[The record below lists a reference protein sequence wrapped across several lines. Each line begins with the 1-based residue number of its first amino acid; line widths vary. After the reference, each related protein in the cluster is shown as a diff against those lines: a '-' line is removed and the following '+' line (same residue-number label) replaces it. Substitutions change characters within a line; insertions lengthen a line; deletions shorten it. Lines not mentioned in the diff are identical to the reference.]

1 MRHIVYAAALAAL
14 CHAAPAAAQP
24 RASSPASAFSFD
36 RCYSQCL
43 NLGGSPSSCQPG
55 CADRAATLLRIPP
68 GTRPTGNNDPR
79 SPRFHD
85 PEPRQPSW

>member
-1 MRHIVYAAALAAL
+1 MRQIVYTAALAAL
-14 CHAAPAAAQP
+14 YNATPAAAQ
-24 RASSPASAFSFD
+24 SSVASAFSFD
-36 RCYSQCL
+36 RCYSRCL

-55 CADRAATLLRIPP
+55 CADRAAALLRIPP

-79 SPRFHD
+79 SPRFYD

>member
-1 MRHIVYAAALAAL
+1 MRIVSIAALLTLAA
-14 CHAAPAAAQP
+14 AAPAAAQQP
-24 RASSPASAFSFD
+24 RASSAFSFD

-43 NLGGSPSSCQPG
+43 NLGSSPGSCQPG
-55 CADRAATLLRIPP
+55 CADRAATLARIPP
-68 GTRPTGNNDPR
+68 GAARRPNDDPR